1 MELLH
6 AILGLAGEVGELVD
20 AVKKHV
26 FYEKPLDIAN
36 TIEELGDVE
45 YYMEALR
52 QNLQAA
58 HPDIHFDRE
67 WMLSANLIKLRKRY
81 PGEVFS
87 NQAAVKRA
95 DKISQSN
102 QFVAGSAEWHEFQAR
117 IQADRDLE
125 RGF

>member
-26 FYEKPLDIAN
+26 FYEKALDVAN
-36 TIEELGDVE
+36 TIEEMGDVE

-58 HPDIHFDRE
+58 QPDINFSRE

-81 PGEVFS
+81 PGEKFS
-87 NQAAVKRA
+87 NAKAVERA
-95 DKISQSN
+95 DKIPATR
-102 QFVAGSAEWHEFQAR
+102 FEPGSSEWHEFQAR
-117 IQADRDLE
+117 IQEERNIE